1 MPSNLL
7 KPVMALNAVFVL
19 VLITLV
25 PRYGWTLMIA
35 IGALVSIVN
44 ILAVRAASKPPL
56 P

>member
-19 VLITLV
+19 LLITLG
-25 PRYGWTLMIA
+25 PRYGWNLMIA
-35 IGALVSIVN
+35 IGALVSVVN
-44 ILAVRAASKPPL
+44 ILAVRAAGKPPR